1 MGDLPNPG
9 SNDAYQMGCTC
20 PVIDNHHGAGI
31 PTEDGPVFIIMGGC
45 PLHDERVN
53 QEEEV

>member
-20 PVIDNHHGAGI
+20 PVMDNHHGAGI
-31 PTEDGPVFIIMGGC
+31 PTEDGPVFIIIGGC